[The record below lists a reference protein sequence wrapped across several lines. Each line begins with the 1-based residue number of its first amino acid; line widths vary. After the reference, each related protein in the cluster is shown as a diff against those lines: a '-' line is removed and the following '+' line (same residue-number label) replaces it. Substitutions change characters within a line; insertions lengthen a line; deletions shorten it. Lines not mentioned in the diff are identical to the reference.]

1 MQNNIIMK
9 HMVTS
14 PINPMRYWKLEEI
27 QRMLNQIEGYEKV
40 IIEFQCQQS
49 DSWTTKWDCSYG
61 IREQL
66 VNGQWNWLLKHKF
79 VVEEKTEVGAKNL
92 AWQEAAERL
101 VTDIWR
107 ISIDS
112 FRKKQLTPSVTKIG
126 EKITNKKTNTTQTNK
141 TWWTETKLWI
151 VSSIFFITF
160 LTLGWFYP
168 MIALAICLIA
178 LGAVFLYVLVWL
190 GTLLLKEILGLDD
203 E

>member
-1 MQNNIIMK
+1 MI
-9 HMVTS
+9 TS

-27 QRMLNQIEGYEKV
+27 QSILNRIEGYEKV

-49 DSWTTKWDCSYG
+49 DGWTTKWNCSYG

-66 VNGQWNWLLKHKF
+66 DNGQWHWLLKYKF
-79 VVEEKTEVGAKNL
+79 VIEEKTEFGAKNL
-92 AWQEAAERL
+92 AWQEASERL
-101 VTDIWR
+101 VIDIWR
-107 ISIDS
+107 TSINS
-112 FRKKQLTPSVTKIG
+112 FRKEQPSPSVTTIG

-178 LGAVFLYVLVWL
+178 LGAVLLYVLVWL

-203 E
+203 DE

>member
-1 MQNNIIMK
+1 MI
-9 HMVTS
+9 TS

-79 VVEEKTEVGAKNL
+79 VIEEKTEVGAKNL

-101 VTDIWR
+101 VTDIWKQ
-107 ISIDS
+107 SIDS
-112 FRKKQLTPSVTKIG
+112 LRKKQPTPSVTKIG
-126 EKITNKKTNTTQTNK
+126 ETTNKNTNTTQTNK
-141 TWWTETKLWI
+141 TWWTETKLWTA
-151 VSSIFFITF
+151 SSIIVMGLILSAIYFTK
-160 LTLGWFYP
+160 
-168 MIALAICLIA
+168 ALLIICLVSLVAIFVGLLVA
-178 LGAVFLYVLVWL
+178 GIYVLI
-190 GTLLLKEILGLDD
+190 KDALGLDD
-203 E
+203 K